1 MNTVL
6 HFTTLFHIHT
16 HCFQLWLANSR
27 SLFLPIMA
35 YSSSSSPEISVGPT
49 VDTQDHFSYKHAS
62 HDEVLEDLS
71 RFVCAIYSNHHNTHS
86 VRSRFILNLP
96 DEELASLERI
106 CFQVEQA
113 YAFFLLCSGQNFQP
127 IFFDVQPLVLRGFY
141 PRRKSQI
148 SLASTQEILSDVIPC
163 LPSPTSIESRPR
175 AGLQHFHAVQDT
187 SSRLWCYYAE

>member
-1 MNTVL
+1 
-6 HFTTLFHIHT
+6 
-16 HCFQLWLANSR
+16 
-27 SLFLPIMA
+27 MA

-71 RFVCAIYSNHHNTHS
+71 RFVCSVYSDYHDAHS

-113 YAFFLLCSGQNFQP
+113 YAFILLCSGQNFQS
-127 IFFDVQPLVLRGFY
+127 IFNDFQPLVLRGFY

-148 SLASTQEILSDVIPC
+148 SLASTQKVLSNVIPC
-163 LPSPTSIESRPR
+163 LPAPTSMES
-175 AGLQHFHAVQDT
+175 
-187 SSRLWCYYAE
+187 